1 MSLYEAP
8 DDAYMTVP
16 AMPRENSAGYETQ
29 WL

>member
-16 AMPRENSAGYETQ
+16 AMPRENPAGGETRR
-29 WL
+29 L